1 MRLAFVSFAV
11 AFSSCALFVPTATVN
26 LLQVSGDYELG
37 ATDTTDT
44 IFDLS
49 TGIHIDFDISG
60 SNRIAIRPGD
70 WHYLA
75 TGIKPGW
82 HYVDVIGADMWVRG
96 MPVYLLGGDVVSIG
110 VGENYI
116 DIDGRTY
123 FDASQEKSTSFPFT
137 PMLSLQCNGCTTEPV
152 LKFDGTQMNYVPP
165 WIAVSAGWHTIQ
177 IYSPFDNVQLYYR
190 TLFDNYTVTRF
201 TLYPINTN

>member
-11 AFSSCALFVPTATVN
+11 VFSSCALFVPTATVN
-26 LLQVSGDYELG
+26 LLQVPGDYELG

-49 TGIHIDFDISG
+49 TRIHIDFDISG
-60 SNRIAIRPGD
+60 SNRTAVRPGD

-82 HYVDVIGADMWVRG
+82 YYVDVIGADMWVRG
-96 MPVYLLGGDVVSIG
+96 MPVYLLGGDVVSLG
-110 VGENYI
+110 VSDNHI
-116 DIDGRTY
+116 DIDGRAY
-123 FDASQEKSTSFPFT
+123 FDATQEKSTSFPFT
-137 PMLSLQCNGCTTEPV
+137 PMLSLKCTGCTAEPL
-152 LKFDGTQMNYVPP
+152 LKFDGNQVNYVPP
-165 WIAVSAGWHTIQ
+165 WIAVSAGWHTIE

-201 TLYPINTN
+201 NLYPVNMN